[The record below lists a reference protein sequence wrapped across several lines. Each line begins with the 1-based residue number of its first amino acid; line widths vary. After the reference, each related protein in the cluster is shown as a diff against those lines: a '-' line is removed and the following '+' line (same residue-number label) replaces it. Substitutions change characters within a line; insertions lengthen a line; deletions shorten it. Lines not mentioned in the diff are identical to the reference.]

1 MRLSDMRLPSHAAG
15 EHPSRVGKPGRS
27 LAGSATVRAPGVCGE
42 LVQGMLGDAHFL
54 VTCPID
60 LFSEVRVT
68 LHRDGPGVAAPAGCH
83 KSAAALTA
91 TLAHLECGDL
101 GARLSLRSPIPRSK
115 GMGSSSADV
124 AATIAAAGLALGTK
138 LLPKVVARIAASVEP
153 TDGVMFPGIALMNH
167 REGRILESLG
177 PPPPMEIIAL
187 DFGGT
192 VDTVEFNSVDR
203 RSIWQSMGTEVDRA
217 LRLVKDGM
225 GRGDPGPIG
234 EGATISARAGQR
246 VSPKP
251 KLPAVLEFA
260 EAMGAVGVNV
270 GHSGTIIGV
279 LLDARV
285 QGGGAVF
292 QQARQTFPDAEAIH
306 RFRLLGGGLHQ
317 LRPDPAE

>member
-1 MRLSDMRLPSHAAG
+1 MLQGGNCEGVRALT
-15 EHPSRVGKPGRS
+15 
-27 LAGSATVRAPGVCGE
+27 GSATVRAPGVCGE

-68 LHRDGPGVAAPAGCH
+68 LHHGGPGVEAPADCP

-91 TLAHLECGDL
+91 TLAHLGRADL
-101 GARLSLRSPIPRSK
+101 GARLSVRSAIPRSK

-138 LLPKVVARIAASVEP
+138 LLPDLVARIAASVEP
-153 TDGVMFPGIALMNH
+153 TDGIMFPGIALMDH
-167 REGRILESLG
+167 REGRILEALG

-203 RSIWQSMGTEVDRA
+203 RSVWRSIGTEVDRA
-217 LRLVKDGM
+217 LELVKDGLR
-225 GRGDPGPIG
+225 RGDPGTIG
-234 EGATISARAGQR
+234 EGATISARASQR

-251 KLPAVLEFA
+251 RMPAVLEFA
-260 EAMGAVGVNV
+260 GAAGAVGVNV

-279 LLDARV
+279 LLDAGAR
-285 QGGGAVF
+285 QGEAVL
-292 QQARQTFPDAEAIH
+292 QQARQAFPDAKAIH
-306 RFRLLGGGLHQ
+306 RFRLTGGGLQQ
-317 LRPDPAE
+317 LR